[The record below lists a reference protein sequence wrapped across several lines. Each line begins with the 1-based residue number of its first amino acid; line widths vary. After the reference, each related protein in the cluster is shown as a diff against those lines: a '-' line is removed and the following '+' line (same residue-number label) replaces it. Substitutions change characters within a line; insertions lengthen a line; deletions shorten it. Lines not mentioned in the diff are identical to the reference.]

1 MRRTRLTRM
10 ACGPLAALLLASAC
24 ADAKDVISQEALL
37 AQMQNGEDPVIL
49 DVRSAREYQQGH
61 VPGAVN
67 LPYQQIGQRL
77 AELEQVKDRE
87 VIVYCEVGR
96 RARIAR
102 STLQQAGF
110 TNVRH
115 LAGDMAGWRR
125 AGLPTSR

>member
-1 MRRTRLTRM
+1 MRRTRLTRT